1 MLVWILKHTNKIT
14 YDDGTYSITYLSH
27 AHKWVLEWFFNGE
40 YKRYWGKTEN
50 ECMAELERL
59 KRKYGV
65 EVNELSLF

>member
-1 MLVWILKHTNKIT
+1 MNINKIT
-14 YDDGTYSITYLSH
+14 YQDNTYTITYLSNER
-27 AHKWVLEWFFNGE
+27 KWVLEWFFNGE